1 MKHVKKFIK
10 KNQFAIFIFALC
22 LASASLANSPITS
35 AVTYQTGVGVSFT
48 FNPKLTLTLSSSNL
62 VISNLAPGTSD
73 NSNEIAITVS
83 TNAAYGYNLSATV
96 GNSTTYNNTD
106 LTHTSG
112 VSSGKFTS
120 IAFESNPANYISS
133 ISSNNTWGYSIDSGT
148 KYNGLPLYSDTTNIA
163 TLKSTDTT
171 PSTGTDTVNFLIGAK
186 ASTTQPTGDYKN
198 VINFIAVTNPV
209 PTLEPVACESG
220 KICYNENS
228 LDPVEGTM
236 GKQTTDD
243 NGNSIAGGSTV
254 TLLASNFSR
263 AGYGFA
269 GWSDVHDYD
278 TNPNAH
284 FYGPQETITT
294 PSNMSAGL
302 PLYAVWVE
310 SAGYMQTDATRVCN
324 TLTTAPTNGTA
335 NLSSVSALTDQRDNQ
350 TYAIAKLADGKC
362 WMIENLRLDN
372 SATLTITDTN
382 KPLNDGTN
390 VTLKHNYADTTTSNT
405 LSPTSSVAYDAST
418 APDGW
423 CTTNSAACDDQ
434 SRINTDNTANRA
446 TNPTTNSGSM
456 YSYGNYYNWYSATAG
471 NGTYSFST
479 NNNSVAGD
487 LCPTG
492 WHLPI
497 SGRKANVD
505 VSDFWK
511 LSRATIGADPA
522 NFANNYF
529 YYTGTPEG
537 TEASSKM
544 RSYPVNY
551 LYSGYVYGGSL
562 YDRGSYGY
570 FWSSTAFSSNSAYYL
585 YLDSSNVGPGS
596 LSGSKYS
603 GNTVRCVAGS

>member
-1 MKHVKKFIK
+1 MAGIIGV
-10 KNQFAIFIFALC
+10 NYV
-22 LASASLANSPITS
+22 S

-171 PSTGTDTVNFLIGAK
+171 PATGTDTVNFLIGAK

-236 GKQTTDD
+236 GKQSASA
-243 NGNSIAGGSTV
+243 NSSV

-263 AGYGFA
+263 TGYGFA

-284 FYGPQETITT
+284 FYGPQEDITT

-324 TLTTAPTNGTA
+324 TLTTAPTDGTA
-335 NLSSVSALTDQRDNQ
+335 NLSSVSALTDLRDND

-362 WMIENLRLDN
+362 WMIENLRLADKDSSN
-372 SATLTITDTN
+372 NDIELSSTNTNNPSLPLTNNYAESTTSNHLSPSVNPTTTAWCTDTN
-382 KPLNDGTN
+382 
-390 VTLKHNYADTTTSNT
+390 
-405 LSPTSSVAYDAST
+405 
-418 APDGW
+418 
-423 CTTNSAACDDQ
+423 AACYDQ
-434 SRINTDNTANRA
+434 SMLNTDNYTNRA
-446 TNPTTNSGSM
+446 SNPATHTNSNNM
-456 YSYGNYYNWYSATAG
+456 YSYGAYYNWYSATAG
-471 NGTYSFST
+471 NGKYNTST
-479 NNNSVAGD
+479 DNSATAGD
-487 LCPTG
+487 ICPTG
-492 WHLPI
+492 WTLPE
-497 SGRKANVD
+497 SGNKTNMAAEKN
-505 VSDFWK
+505 DFYK
-511 LSRATIGADPA
+511 LGLSLGLSAPA
-522 NFANNYF
+522 NYKSNTYP
-529 YYTGTPEG
+529 YWTGAPEG
-537 TEASSKM
+537 IAATTKY
-544 RSYPVNY
+544 RSYPNNF
-551 LYSGYVYGGSL
+551 LYSGIVYGSSVNYRSYDGSYWSKSANSNSDAYSL
-562 YDRGSYGY
+562 YFYSSSVYPSSRNYKHYGY
-570 FWSSTAFSSNSAYYL
+570 S
-585 YLDSSNVGPGS
+585 
-596 LSGSKYS
+596 
-603 GNTVRCVAGS
+603 VRCLAQ

>member
-1 MKHVKKFIK
+1 MS
-10 KNQFAIFIFALC
+10 
-22 LASASLANSPITS
+22 SAVS

-112 VSSGKFTS
+112 SSAGKFSS
-120 IAFESNPANYISS
+120 IAFQSN
-133 ISSNNTWGYSIDSGT
+133 SSNYTSSFTTDNTWGYSIDSGT

-171 PSTGTDTVNFLIGAK
+171 PATGTDTVNFLIGAK

-236 GKQTTDD
+236 GKQSASA
-243 NGNSIAGGSTV
+243 NSSV

-324 TLTTAPTNGTA
+324 TLTTAPTDGTA
-335 NLSSVSALTDQRDNQ
+335 SLSSVSALTDQRDNQ

-362 WMIENLRLDN
+362 WMIENLRLEY
-372 SATLTITDTN
+372 
-382 KPLNDGTN
+382 DG
-390 VTLKHNYADTTTSNT
+390 
-405 LSPTSSVAYDAST
+405 
-418 APDGW
+418 
-423 CTTNSAACDDQ
+423 
-434 SRINTDNTANRA
+434 TDNTNGSLAQGYGGQFAGLAEPEAAWANNITTANSLYSTDGADNTINIGTSDASYRFPRYNNINTSSRA
-446 TNPTTNSGSM
+446 SSPTTNSTAM
-456 YSYGNYYNWYSATAG
+456 YSYGNYYTWSAAIADTTAY
-471 NGTYSFST
+471 TT
-479 NNNSVAGD
+479 NNQSVTGTSI
-487 LCPTG
+487 CPTG
-492 WHLPI
+492 WHLPTGGLAYA
-497 SGRKANVD
+497 SGSTSGVNVTGDTNTFREFYNLGYKIMDEVKTANED
-505 VSDFWK
+505 TPNNGYAYYSSNTTNTAGK
-511 LSRATIGADPA
+511 TATAA
-522 NFANNYF
+522 F
-529 YYTGTPEG
+529 
-537 TEASSKM
+537 
-544 RSYPVNY
+544 RSYPNNFV
-551 LYSGYVYGGSL
+551 YSGDVYSGSVNA
-562 YDRGSYGY
+562 RGSSGCY
-570 FWSSTAFSSNSAYYL
+570 WSSTAISSNGAYCL
-585 YLDSSNVGPGS
+585 SLNSSNVYPGTYNS
-596 LSGSKYS
+596 NKYNGRS
-603 GNTVRCVAGS
+603 VRCVAPGV